1 MDEDTRFY
9 LETRIDGLRR
19 ELQILEEIYNELIK
33 PKVDV
38 TPKAQQPTKDEFAS
52 LKWIER
58 LNRNQEPIQEAFRKD
73 NQDNPAFQ
81 KVHSYVQDRGGFV
94 KLHGFSL
101 WIDRKDSNILG
112 RKPLAKTPK
121 ESKPAV
127 ESKAEKKRKPAQP
140 ASLTSYDDSKINY
153 KYNESKFGPKTVASD
168 IAFPDNNKDNPT
180 FDSILGSL
188 KTRKAAGEKI
198 KPYWLFSDGSGFGK
212 NITKKT

>member
-33 PKVDV
+33 PKIDV

-58 LNRNQEPIQEAFRKD
+58 LNRNQEPIEEAFRKD

-94 KLHGFSL
+94 KLYGFSL

-112 RKPLAKTPK
+112 RKPLAKTSPA
-121 ESKPAV
+121 SKPVV
-127 ESKAEKKRKPAQP
+127 EKPKVEKKSKQAQP
-140 ASLTSYDDSKINY
+140 ASLTSYNDSKIKFRNVTSSKGKPALRAY
-153 KYNESKFGPKTVASD
+153 RQDNENNPEFD
-168 IAFPDNNKDNPT
+168 ILIKVIESTEKNSRWPYFILDNGD
-180 FDSILGSL
+180 I
-188 KTRKAAGEKI
+188 
-198 KPYWLFSDGSGFGK
+198 WK
-212 NITKKT
+212 NLR